1 MFYGKLA
8 SNIKEVINQKGIKQ
22 NYVAQKSGYTPQQF
36 SNMLSGRKV
45 IGGLDVLR
53 IANALEV
60 TPNVLFG
67 IDTKNQ

>member
-1 MFYGKLA
+1 MLYGELA
-8 SNIKEVINQKGIKQ
+8 SNIKEVITERGIKQ

-36 SNMLSGRKV
+36 SNMLSGRKI

-53 IANALEV
+53 IATALEV

-67 IDTKNQ
+67 IETKAQ